1 MSKKIISL
9 ILVFAIMFFLL
20 QLNVLAA
27 SVPLGSVTVN
37 VTKEKIAPGEE
48 VTVNIEFGT
57 ELRCIYI

>member
-20 QLNVLAA
+20 QLNVFAA